1 MGNFFFIFGKI
12 LKTMF
17 GFRKVL
23 RKEKKNIKENDF
35 FIFSFSRE
43 NTKENQ
49 TLLKLV
55 RNL

>member
-23 RKEKKNIKENDF
+23 RKEKKILRKMIFLYLVLVGKIQKKIKHY
-35 FIFSFSRE
+35 
-43 NTKENQ
+43 
-49 TLLKLV
+49 
-55 RNL
+55 